1 MTFPRQNIL
10 GWALFEELTSAQQ
23 NGIDLNLT
31 HALDAEHGGSYI
43 MAQGVRGDGFIRLD
57 FTAVGLTGNPIEG
70 DFHIVRSASANVAGL
85 SIDGSKSTVPD
96 QFALLIDNVTNY
108 GGVTAK
114 LNAALFSAAGFQ
126 GIGVQGVGGT
136 GTATSDGRGGEGL
149 VGIGGGVS
157 SGTTGFG
164 ISGGDGVQGTGGN
177 SDNTTDLDALA
188 GRGGKFIA
196 GATNVAGRDGS
207 PGVVGIGGVA
217 GDSVGG
223 PGGEFL
229 GGISASG
236 NAGDGIRATGADHS
250 AGIAGS
256 GAVIRGGIS
265 TGAAA
270 PFAGLDVIGGG
281 STTASVGGIGAVI
294 QGGVGNTNNGTG
306 LLVLPG
312 IFSGGN
318 ANALEVIQD
327 EGGGGIKVTPLGGAT
342 GVGVTISRNS
352 TTGHALLIGSGA
364 GTPPKAAINIAPTVE
379 PSSSLDGDVYF
390 DSDSGRMTVFND
402 DPDIPS
408 QGYEAVATTKDCP
421 LYRATVFTIA
431 TLGSVQDLGE
441 RATFG
446 GTGTWSLESSDT
458 ILRYTWDSALST
470 GNYVAQI
477 VNGDDEVTSE
487 VSRRWAVSRTATT
500 FVEFKMF
507 SFGSGAA
514 IDLKANAFTAHVVI
528 WPPG

>member
-70 DFHIVRSASANVAGL
+70 DFHIVRSASSNIAGL

-96 QFALLIDNVTNY
+96 QFALFVDNVTNY
-108 GGVTAK
+108 GGVTSEMH
-114 LNAALFSAAGFQ
+114 AAGFSAAGFR
-126 GIGVQGVGGT
+126 GIGVQGGGGQ

-149 VGIGGGVS
+149 VGIGGSVS

-164 ISGGDGVQGTGGN
+164 ISGGDGVQGTGGD

-188 GRGGKFIA
+188 GRGGKFVA
-196 GATNVAGRDGS
+196 GSTSVAGRDGA
-207 PGVVGIGGVA
+207 PGVVGIGGIA
-217 GDSVGG
+217 DDSVGG

-250 AGIAGS
+250 AGIAGI

-294 QGGVGNTNNGTG
+294 QGGVGNTNNGLG

-312 IFSGGN
+312 VFGGGS
-318 ANALEVIQD
+318 AAALEAIQD
-327 EGGGGIKVTPLGGAT
+327 EGGRGIKITPLSGAT
-342 GVGVTISRNS
+342 GDGLVISRNA
-352 TTGHALLIGSGA
+352 TTGYALLIGSGA
-364 GTPPKAAINIAPTVE
+364 GTPVRAAVNIAPTPE
-379 PSSSLDGDVYF
+379 PSNSLDGDLYF
-390 DSDSGRMTVFND
+390 DSVTGRCTVFADDRGDGGTTGGRYEKVPSGND
-402 DPDIPS
+402 APIFWGIYTSAAGTDVIDPVKEDGKATGTVALIATDSIFSIGWSTNFVDTDYCVQLTAFGTNP
-408 QGYEAVATTKDCP
+408 QGGSLKPAA
-421 LYRATVFTIA
+421 RATNASDLQIEFYDA
-431 TLGSVQDLGE
+431 GVQVNDLDAE
-441 RATFG
+441 AWRVMVTV
-446 GTGTWSLESSDT
+446 WSLD
-458 ILRYTWDSALST
+458 
-470 GNYVAQI
+470 
-477 VNGDDEVTSE
+477 
-487 VSRRWAVSRTATT
+487 
-500 FVEFKMF
+500 
-507 SFGSGAA
+507 
-514 IDLKANAFTAHVVI
+514 
-528 WPPG
+528 

>member
-57 FTAVGLTGNPIEG
+57 FTAVGLTGNAIEG

-114 LNAALFSAAGFQ
+114 LNAALFSAAGSQ

-294 QGGVGNTNNGTG
+294 QGGVGNTNNGLG

-312 IFSGGN
+312 VFSGGN
-318 ANALEVIQD
+318 ADAIEVLQD
-327 EGGGGIKVTPLGGAT
+327 EGGRGIKITPLSGATGDSLLINRLTTTGVALRIGGAT
-342 GVGVTISRNS
+342 NPVR
-352 TTGHALLIGSGA
+352 
-364 GTPPKAAINIAPTVE
+364 AAINIAPTVA
-379 PSSSLDGDVYF
+379 PGTPLDGDIYF
-390 DSDSGRMTVFND
+390 DSVLDRMVVYAQDRGRLEKVPTGHDAPIFWGIYTSAAGTDVIDTVKED
-402 DPDIPS
+402 
-408 QGYEAVATTKDCP
+408 GKATGTVA
-421 LYRATVFTIA
+421 LIA
-431 TLGSVQDLGE
+431 TDSIFSIGWSTNFVDTEYCVQLTAFGTNPQGGSLKPAARSTNASDLQIE
-441 RATFG
+441 FYADTG
-446 GTGTWSLESSDT
+446 GQIADLDAEAWRVMVTIWSLD
-458 ILRYTWDSALST
+458 
-470 GNYVAQI
+470 
-477 VNGDDEVTSE
+477 
-487 VSRRWAVSRTATT
+487 
-500 FVEFKMF
+500 
-507 SFGSGAA
+507 
-514 IDLKANAFTAHVVI
+514 
-528 WPPG
+528 